1 MLPNNTPVFNPTL
14 ELEIIPIVERM
25 FYHFCNMVFVMYFD
39 KVSISMSLE
48 LSTLQ
53 PLYDVD
59 PMNSKHMMFN
69 RLKGD
74 DAVPLPLVYHLHRGH
89 LLGPPGDM
97 GVTSFST
104 SVVLSTVI
112 LSPLLPGSTHIFM
125 LSSYHNVT
133 SLMITCATRV

>member
-1 MLPNNTPVFNPTL
+1 
-14 ELEIIPIVERM
+14 
-25 FYHFCNMVFVMYFD
+25 MYFD

-74 DAVPLPLVYHLHRGH
+74 DAVSLPLVYHLHRGH

-133 SLMITCATRV
+133 SLMITCATRVIWSPHHDMIWFYVLLRLEFVMISTNIYRSCRKRI